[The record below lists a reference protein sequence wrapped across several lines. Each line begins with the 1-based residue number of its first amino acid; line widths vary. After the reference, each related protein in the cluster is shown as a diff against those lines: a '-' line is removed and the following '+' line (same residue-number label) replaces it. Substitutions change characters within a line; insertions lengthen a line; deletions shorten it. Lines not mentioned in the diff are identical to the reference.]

1 METQETYFFDMEE
14 VFSLEGDGHARHRD
28 VIFVTGTVADICA
41 YSKCNWFG
49 LPGGRERARECQV
62 VRDEKRT
69 FQKPPAAIGV
79 FRWKQ
84 PQREIWKGLS

>member
-1 METQETYFFDMEE
+1 MEE

-49 LPGGRERARECQV
+49 LPGGRERLECQL
-62 VRDEKRT
+62 EMYL
-69 FQKPPAAIGV
+69 QKPPAAIGI
-79 FRWKQ
+79 FKWNQ
-84 PQREIWKGLS
+84 P